1 MIAHKFGGSS
11 LANAE
16 RIAHVVDVLL
26 ARTGDGTQVV
36 VVSAM
41 QGVTDAL
48 LALVVKAAA
57 GDETWR
63 NDVETLATRHR
74 AVAETLLETPTGL
87 LATFDDE
94 FRALT
99 ALLDAQAKIGA
110 VSSDL
115 RDLISGLGEVW
126 SSRIVHALFVARGAA
141 ATARLDARDVLEVT
155 TSDLGA
161 HVDWERSEGRLAAWR
176 EQQAPFA
183 RVVVTGFVARSAGRI
198 TTLGRNGSD
207 YSGAIFAAL
216 FGAKELHLWSD
227 VVGVLSADPRLVP
240 EAVLIPDLSY
250 SEACELA
257 YFGAK
262 VVHPQTMAPAIA
274 RQIPIFARSTFT
286 PEHPGTRIG
295 NRHEPAAAQDAVKG
309 VTTFSGLAILNI
321 EGAGMIGVPGTA
333 ERAFQALK
341 QSGVSVVMISQGSSE
356 HSICCVVRA
365 EQAEHA
371 RVAVSEAFRR
381 ELDARQLSDV
391 ALTGEIA
398 ALAVVGDGMAGTP
411 GIAARLFGALR
422 KANVNVRVIAQ
433 GASERNIS
441 VAIDAKDATR
451 ALRAVHAAFYL
462 SAHTISVGVL
472 GPGNVGRAVLR
483 QLAATRKRL
492 LSQGIDLRVRAIGG
506 RQAMLLGEQV
516 LPDDGQMPELTT
528 GAGGASGSGPSVSS
542 RDDAVASKFAGGR
555 EQTGPQSPRSPLPT
569 DLAAFADHVQSAH
582 IPHAVILDCTSTGEA
597 PSHYAEWLARG
608 IHVITPNKQAG
619 SGPLA
624 RYKQVRNTRNPGLF
638 KYESTVGAGL
648 PVITTLRD
656 LLDTGDEVLS
666 IAGIFSGTLAY
677 LFNRYDGS
685 VPFSAL
691 VREAKELGYTE
702 PDPRDDLSGLDVARK
717 LVILA
722 RERGDAMTL
731 EQVALES
738 LVPEAL
744 RDVPR
749 DEFLARLSELDGP
762 LEERFQAAQTR
773 GEVLRYVARLGGPM
787 EASVGLVAL
796 PADHA
801 FAHIRLTDNIVQFTT
816 DRYRANPLVVQGPG
830 AGPEVTAAGVFA
842 DLLRVAAATGAATAV
857 R

>member
-1 MIAHKFGGSS
+1 VIAHKFGGSS

-16 RIAHVVDVLL
+16 RIAHVVDVLQ

-48 LALVVKAAA
+48 LALVAKAARA
-57 GDETWR
+57 DETWR
-63 NDVETLATRHR
+63 NDVETLAGRHR
-74 AVAETLLETPTGL
+74 AVVETLLTRPTDL
-87 LATFDDE
+87 LATFEEE

-110 VSSDL
+110 VSPDL

-126 SSRIVHALFVARGAA
+126 SSRIVHALFVARDAGV
-141 ATARLDARDVLEVT
+141 TVRLDARDVLHVT

-161 HVDWERSEGRLAAWR
+161 HVDWPRSEARLAAWR
-176 EQQAPFA
+176 AEHAPFT
-183 RVVVTGFVARSAGRI
+183 RVVVTGFVARSEGRI

-274 RQIPIFARSTFT
+274 RRIPIFARSTFT
-286 PEHPGTRIG
+286 PEHAGTRIG
-295 NRHEPAAAQDAVKG
+295 ERGERGENSKSASAENAVKG

-365 EQAEHA
+365 EQAERA
-371 RVAVSEAFRR
+371 QEAVSDAFRR
-381 ELDARQLSDV
+381 ELDAKQLSDV
-391 ALTGEIA
+391 ALTRDIA

-462 SAHTISVGVL
+462 SAHTISVGLL

-506 RQAMLLGEQV
+506 RTSMLLGENI
-516 LPDDGQMPELTT
+516 LPEDGQLPALTT
-528 GAGGASGSGPSVSS
+528 AA
-542 RDDAVASKFAGGR
+542 
-555 EQTGPQSPRSPLPT
+555 
-569 DLAAFADHVQSAH
+569 DLEAFADHVQSAH
-582 IPHAVILDCTSTGEA
+582 IPHAVILDCSSTAEA
-597 PSHYAEWLARG
+597 PSHYAAWLARG

-624 RYKQVRNTRNPGLF
+624 RYRQVRDTRNAGLF
-638 KYESTVGAGL
+638 RYESTVGAGL

-744 RDVPR
+744 REVPR
-749 DEFLARLSELDGP
+749 EEFLARLTELDGP
-762 LEERFQAAQTR
+762 LEARFRAAQAR

-842 DLLRVAAATGAATAV
+842 DLLRVAAATGAA